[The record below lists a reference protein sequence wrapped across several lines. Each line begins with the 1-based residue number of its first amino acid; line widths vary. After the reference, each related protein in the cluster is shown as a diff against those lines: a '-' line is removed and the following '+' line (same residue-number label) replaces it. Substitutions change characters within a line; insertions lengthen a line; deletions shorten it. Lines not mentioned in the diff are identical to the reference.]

1 MLTICRLDVV
11 LSLTFSSHVLPNVWK
26 GAEQEVLHQT
36 SLSCQSN
43 MEEYKAI
50 ITITLGLWR
59 CRFKYIKNTWS
70 EKKADPVVLLGEKKL
85 ETMNV
90 FQYN

>member
-1 MLTICRLDVV
+1 
-11 LSLTFSSHVLPNVWK
+11 
-26 GAEQEVLHQT
+26 
-36 SLSCQSN
+36 